1 MNRHATPVAVL
12 GARYGVKSVFLPNSD
27 RIMQAAEPQPAPA
40 QPAASLPPEAPA
52 QLAMSREFILRHQI
66 VERYLA
72 GRLPP
77 KGVQDFERF
86 CAANPALLDEIGL
99 PMHVN
104 AALRLLEA
112 GGRPPP
118 WEERPR
124 KFWETP
130 YALIAAVLIALAL
143 GAAALYLRSR
153 LLTVEQRIAG
163 LQQQIAIRPIDPAT
177 STRSITLIPSRTA
190 PSRHDAVILGDGPA
204 QIADLRIDMGWS
216 AFSIFRVTIDRI
228 DQGRVGVLYNV
239 LRDSSGQ
246 VHIGLNT
253 SALGS
258 GSYQFTLEGLNW
270 RGAATPQAWVT
281 VGVSR

>member
-1 MNRHATPVAVL
+1 VSATPPAL
-12 GARYGVKSVFLPNSD
+12 
-27 RIMQAAEPQPAPA
+27 QAAPAPL
-40 QPAASLPPEAPA
+40 PAS
-52 QLAMSREFILRHQI
+52 AMSRDFIVRHQI

-86 CAANPALLDEIGL
+86 CAANPSLLDEIGL
-99 PMHVN
+99 PTHVN

-118 WEERPR
+118 WEERQR
-124 KFWETP
+124 KPWERP
-130 YALIAAVLIALAL
+130 QALIAAILLAL
-143 GAAALYLRSR
+143 VLGATTLYLRASLQAARAHAAAL
-153 LLTVEQRIAG
+153 T
-163 LQQQIAIRPIDPAT
+163 QQLATRPIDPAT

-190 PSRHDAVILGDGPA
+190 PTRRDAVVLGDGAA
-204 QIADLRIDMGWS
+204 QIADLKIDMSWS
-216 AFSIFRVTIDRI
+216 AFNVFRVTIDRI
-228 DQGRVGVLYNV
+228 DQGRIAVVHNA

-253 SALGS
+253 SALGP

-270 RGAATPQAWVT
+270 RGEPTPQAWIT
-281 VGVSR
+281 IGIAR